1 MACGEP
7 QRRAADV
14 SERGFV
20 WGRGSTEQDMGD
32 RVERRGDWTVGAEG
46 KGVRPGS
53 FSLREQS
60 VPSLEEVR

>member
-1 MACGEP
+1 
-7 QRRAADV
+7 
-14 SERGFV
+14 
-20 WGRGSTEQDMGD
+20 MGD